1 MFREY
6 FLISMICKSI
16 LCIILFEISF
26 TQLEKSIEKCDVCL
40 DPLDNK
46 SDTTDAWGN
55 KFHKKHIR
63 KINYMTKGICTSCS
77 RIVSELTTNGGQR
90 HIDGRLVC
98 NICKSDA
105 ISPNNK
111 NEIEKSRFRVLN
123 QLNNKGFEGLF
134 DKKIPIKIVN
144 KNILMSLKPNSPDI
158 KGLCKAKIQNQ
169 DEKQNN
175 EYIIYI
181 LDELPKDA
189 FDAVLAHEYLHVWLF
204 DNNLEYNSPVT
215 EGFCNLGTFAIYD
228 SLKTDFSKIQLEIM
242 DKNSDPDYGEGYK
255 KMRKCLNQ
263 KGWESLIND
272 IKKGSHKNCN
282 I

>member
-1 MFREY
+1 
-6 FLISMICKSI
+6 
-16 LCIILFEISF
+16 
-26 TQLEKSIEKCDVCL
+26 
-40 DPLDNK
+40 
-46 SDTTDAWGN
+46 
-55 KFHKKHIR
+55 
-63 KINYMTKGICTSCS
+63 
-77 RIVSELTTNGGQR
+77 
-90 HIDGRLVC
+90 

-105 ISPNNK
+105 ISPSNK
-111 NEIEKSRFRVLN
+111 NEIEKSRSRVLN
-123 QLNNKGFEGLF
+123 QLNNKGFKGLF

-144 KNILMSLKPNSPDI
+144 KNILMSLKSNSPDI

-204 DNNLEYNSPVT
+204 DNNLDYNSSVT
-215 EGFCNLGTFAIYD
+215 EGFCNLGAFAIYD